1 MTPEQSREITA
12 CTRLIA
18 VGYTAQALRDMNYAE
33 AAIRAALSAETPQGD
48 A

>member
-1 MTPEQSREITA
+1 MTPAQTDEIPA

-33 AAIRAALSAETPQGD
+33 AAIRAAMEANK
-48 A
+48 

>member
-1 MTPEQSREITA
+1 MTSQQSQEITA

-33 AAIRAALSAETPQGD
+33 AAIRAAMEAN

>member
-1 MTPEQSREITA
+1 MTSQQTRDIEA

-33 AAIRAALSAETPQGD
+33 AAIRAAMEANI
-48 A
+48 